1 MYAEITCLTL
11 RDNLRDTVDRLMLT
25 GERVM
30 ITRHGK
36 PVAALVS
43 PRDLEA
49 LEEVANNR
57 EVFLRSRQEAQLRE
71 FRALK
76 EGLDG
81 AGV

>member
-1 MYAEITCLTL
+1 MYAEITCLHL
-11 RDNLRDTVDRLMLT
+11 RDNLRQTVDRLMTT

-30 ITRHGK
+30 VTRHGK

-49 LEEVANNR
+49 LEEAANNR
-57 EVFLRSRQEAQLRE
+57 ELFLRARQEAQLRE

-81 AGV
+81 GG